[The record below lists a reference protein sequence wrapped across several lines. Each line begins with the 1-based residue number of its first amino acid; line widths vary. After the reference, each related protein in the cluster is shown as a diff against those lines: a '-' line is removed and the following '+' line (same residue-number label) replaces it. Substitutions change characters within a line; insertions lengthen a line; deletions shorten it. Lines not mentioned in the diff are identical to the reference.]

1 MRGMNPIVRYF
12 ALGGVL
18 FVSSLSFLVLG
29 GVTTARRQSSDS
41 SLSQRVENLWGQP
54 QTQMAPSLALL
65 DEVERDRTETVTID
79 GRSETRTTRVRE
91 TVSTKVTTRKSRI
104 GVDLDLD
111 VRRKGLVYY
120 SLYDVRFDGRY
131 EYRHER
137 GTPSTL
143 RIEFAFPDSAGLYDD
158 FVFEVDGAARPEART
173 PSSTGIGVSIPVVSG
188 QVVRF
193 RIAYRSRGMGSYGYR
208 PGGDA
213 VESVRDFELVMRTDF
228 RDVDFADDGV
238 SPTSRRANGRGLAL
252 TWRFTSLLTGKQF
265 AVIVPERLQPGELAA
280 GMSFSAPISLFFF
293 VLVIDLRSRRRNPRP
308 HPMHYALIAGAFLAF
323 HLLFAY
329 TADRLVVE
337 WAFALSAVTSL
348 FLVGTYVGRL
358 VSWRFALR
366 EALPAQ
372 LVYLVGFA
380 FAHFFVGFTGLAV
393 TVLAI
398 LTLFLVMQW
407 TASDARIERAKDAVA
422 LGQDG

>member
-1 MRGMNPIVRYF
+1 MNPITRYF
-12 ALGGVL
+12 ALASVL
-18 FVSSLSFLVLG
+18 FVASLSFLTLG
-29 GVTTARRQSSDS
+29 GVTTSRRHSSDE
-41 SLSQRVENLWGQP
+41 SLGRRVENLWGQP
-54 QTQMAPSLALL
+54 QVQVAPELALL
-65 DEVERDRTETVTID
+65 DDVERDHTETVTVD
-79 GRSETRTTRVRE
+79 GRAETRTRRVRE
-91 TVSTKVTTRKSRI
+91 VVSTKVTMQKSRVA
-104 GVDLDLD
+104 VDLDLD

-131 EYRHER
+131 EYRHDR
-137 GTPSTL
+137 PSPSTL
-143 RIEFAFPDSAGLYDD
+143 RIEFAFPDSSGVYDD
-158 FVFEVDGAARPEART
+158 FVFEVDGVERPEART
-173 PSSTGIGVSIPVVSG
+173 PSSSGIGVSIPVTEG
-188 QVVRF
+188 QIVRF
-193 RIAYRSRGMGSYGYR
+193 RIGYRSRGMGRYAYR
-208 PGGDA
+208 PGTGA

-228 RDVDFADDGV
+228 VDVDFDDEGV
-238 SPTSRRANGRGLAL
+238 SPTTRRADGRGLEL
-252 TWRFTSLLTGKQF
+252 VWRFASVLTGKQI
-265 AVIVPERLQPGELAA
+265 AVVVPSRLQPGELAA

-293 VLVIDLRSRRRNPRP
+293 VLVIDLRTRKMKPRP

-337 WAFALSAVTSL
+337 AAFALSAATSV
-348 FLVGTYVGRL
+348 FLVGTYVAKL

-366 EALPAQ
+366 EAVPAQ

-407 TASDARIERAKDAVA
+407 TAGDAPLVAPPGADAEPSVA
-422 LGQDG
+422 